1 MTPRITQP
9 APVVIDLARPHPEG
23 GMDPEAALLSAVVWH
38 STDPAFPA
46 DGVCARERLAVLPGS
61 EISLA
66 CPDCAST
73 VAEFTGE
80 LAAVAA
86 RTLGAVLVAG
96 VAHSPSCPW
105 LRKVLLDGAR

>member
-1 MTPRITQP
+1 VS
-9 APVVIDLARPHPEG
+9 APVRIIDLARPHPEG
-23 GMDPEAALLSAVVWH
+23 GYDPEAVLVIWH
-38 STDPAFPA
+38 SDDPAFPA
-46 DGVCARERLAVLPGS
+46 DGVCARERLAVPPGS
-61 EISLA
+61 EIDLR

-86 RTLGAVLVAG
+86 QMLGAALVAG

-105 LRKVLLDGAR
+105 LARVLLDGAA